1 MSDALSVVVD
11 GGLDDAL
18 ALAVLCGSGI
28 EIDQV
33 IATEGSVNRSL
44 TARATNRWMATL
56 GAAAPVLLGADRGLQ
71 SRYPAGRDPFHGI
84 DAFGGL
90 LSTLADASDPED
102 QWQELHGAVLCTG
115 ALTVVAEAL
124 RRTQAVDDVVWMGGA
139 VASGGNM
146 TAAAEFNAWMDP
158 VAADEVLTSGLSLR
172 MVPLDVTSRFIW
184 GDDEIAAL
192 RDAGRAAGMLAEAIG
207 AVRQRDGQFIPHD
220 AVAAV
225 ALLEPG
231 LFHWSKR
238 AVRCERAGA
247 LTAGATIVDRRHPA
261 GSGPVAVADDVDL
274 PQVEELILTAVS
286 RLS

>member
-1 MSDALSVVVD
+1 MSDPLSVVVD

-18 ALAVLCGSGI
+18 ALAVLVGSGV
-28 EIDQV
+28 EVDQV
-33 IATEGSVNRSL
+33 IATEGSLSRSQ

-56 GAAAPVLLGADRGLQ
+56 GATASVLLGADRGLQ
-71 SRYPAGRDPFHGI
+71 SDYPPGRDPFHGV

-90 LSTLADASDPED
+90 LSNLADAPDPED
-102 QWQELHGAVLCTG
+102 LWHELQGTVLCTG

-124 RRTQAVDDVVWMGGA
+124 RRTHPVEDVVWMGGA

-158 VAADEVLTSGLSLR
+158 VAADEVLTSGVSLR
-172 MVPLDVTSRFIW
+172 MVPLDVTSQFIW

-192 RDAGRAAGMLAEAIG
+192 RDAGPTTSRLADAIG

-220 AVAAV
+220 AVATI

-238 AVRCERAGA
+238 AVRCERAGE
-247 LTAGATIVDRRHPA
+247 LTAGATIVDRRQPDA
-261 GSGPVAVADDVDL
+261 SGPIVVADDVDL
-274 PQVEELILTAVS
+274 PQVKERILTAVS
-286 RLS
+286 RL